1 MQYIPRC
8 SKKKKKKFK
17 DFLPVS
23 FELSEKTKRKKE
35 KSNLLLTLLYIF
47 GSKTNVIQVQKIEVK
62 TMAITVRG

>member
-1 MQYIPRC
+1 MF
-8 SKKKKKKFK
+8 KKKKKKFK